1 MYSPPAG
8 GELTDLD
15 YKDLGLKVGLEI
27 HQRLNSHK
35 LFCECPSIMRED
47 EPDSWIKRKLGISYS
62 ELGAVDPAAKFE
74 SLRRRMFL
82 YGVYYDNTCEVEA
95 DESPPY
101 PLNEDAL
108 EIALTIALMLKMK
121 PIDEIHVMRKIVV
134 DGSNTTGFQR
144 TALVAIG
151 GKESCIETNWG
162 FVRMATLCLEEES
175 AYIVESRPEIA
186 KYRLDRL
193 GIPLVELA
201 TKPDIWH
208 PDQAKEA
215 ALKLGR
221 MLRATGRVQRGLG
234 TIRQD
239 INVSIRDGARQ
250 EIKGVQDLDL
260 IPEIVRREVQR
271 QITLIKIKDSLI
283 SRGIKEEYLRTPIVD
298 VTNALADSK
307 SHLVRKA
314 LARGDKVYGMRVV
327 GFSGIL
333 GSEIQLGRRFGTEL
347 SDYAKVFGG
356 VKGILH
362 GDELPNYGIDEDHVR
377 RVRSE
382 LSCEEGDSFI
392 LVMGKRKPV
401 ELAFGSIRERL
412 KYALKRVPNETRRAL
427 LDGNTSFM
435 RPIPGSARMYPETD
449 VLPVKTVPILRRIKY
464 LPPAPE
470 QIVEKLVERYNLTE
484 DLAWELFDEDK
495 VALFERISK
504 YNVPTRFLASMLI
517 SVIRSL
523 KRDEEPIEKL
533 KEDNFIEIA
542 KLLGEGRLAK
552 EAVPEVLRA
561 IAKGE
566 YTSAEYYVKDHQIS
580 MEKLD
585 SIIKEI
591 LIRKSEIIRERG
603 ERSFGMIMGEV
614 MKEVRG
620 KIDGA
625 IVSRRVKRKLEEFLQ
640 AS

>member
-1 MYSPPAG
+1 MDINYR
-8 GELTDLD
+8 
-15 YKDLGLKVGLEI
+15 DLGLRVGLEI
-27 HQRLNSHK
+27 HQRLDSHK

-47 EPDSWIKRKLGISYS
+47 EPDSWIKRRLGISYS

-74 SLRRRMFL
+74 SLRKRMFL
-82 YGVYYDNTCEVEA
+82 YGIYYDSTCEVEA
-95 DESPPY
+95 DESPPH

-108 EIALTIALMLKMK
+108 KISLTIALMLKMK
-121 PIDEIHVMRKIVV
+121 PIDEVHVMRKIVV

-151 GKESCIETNWG
+151 GNESGIETNWG

-175 AYIVESRPEIA
+175 AYIIESKPELA

-250 EIKGVQDLDL
+250 EIKGVQNLDL

-271 QITLIKIKDSLI
+271 QINLIKIRDDLV
-283 SRGIKEEYLRTPIVD
+283 SRGIKEDYLRKPIID
-298 VTNALADSK
+298 VTSTLSDSK
-307 SHLVRKA
+307 SNLVKKA
-314 LARGDKVYGMRVV
+314 LARGDRVYGMRVI
-327 GFSGIL
+327 GFAGVL
-333 GSEIQLGRRFGTEL
+333 GREVQPGRRFGTEL

-356 VKGILH
+356 VRGILH
-362 GDELPNYGIDEDHVR
+362 GDELPNYGIDEEHVR
-377 RVRSE
+377 RVRLE

-392 LVMGKRKPV
+392 LIMGKRRSV
-401 ELAFGSIRERL
+401 ELAFESIKERL
-412 KYALKRVPNETRRAL
+412 KYALKGVPNETRKAL
-427 LDGNTSFM
+427 PDGNTSFM
-435 RPIPGSARMYPETD
+435 RPMPGSARMYPETD
-449 VLPVKTVPILRRIKY
+449 VLPVKTAPIIRRIEY

-470 QIVEKLVERYNLTE
+470 QVVKRLVDQYNLTE

-495 VALFERISK
+495 VTIFEEISK
-504 YNVPTRFLASMLI
+504 YNVPTRFLASMLV
-517 SVIRSL
+517 SVVKSL
-523 KRDEEPIEKL
+523 KREGEPVEKL
-533 KEDNFIEIA
+533 KEKDFMEIA
-542 KLLGEGRLAK
+542 KLLGEGKLAK
-552 EAVPEVLRA
+552 EAVPEVLKA
-561 IAKGE
+561 IARGE
-566 YTSAEYYVKDHQIS
+566 YKSAEYYVKSHQIS
-580 MEKLD
+580 IDKLD
-585 SIIKEI
+585 SIIEET
-591 LIRKSEIIRERG
+591 IREKSEVIRERG
-603 ERSFGMIMGEV
+603 ERAFGMLMGEV

-625 IVSRRVKRKLEEFLQ
+625 IVSERVRKKLEEFLQ

>member
-1 MYSPPAG
+1 M
-8 GELTDLD
+8 DLD

-47 EPDSWIKRKLGISYS
+47 EPDLWIERRLGISYS

-74 SLRRRMFL
+74 SLRKRVFL
-82 YGVYYDNTCEVEA
+82 YGIYYDSTCEVEV
-95 DESPPY
+95 DEAPPH

-108 EIALTIALMLKMK
+108 EISLTIARMLKME

-151 GKESCIETNWG
+151 GDGSGIETNWG

-175 AYIVESRPEIA
+175 AYIVESKPEIA
-186 KYRLDRL
+186 KYKLDRL

-208 PDQAKEA
+208 PDQAKEI

-239 INVSIRDGARQ
+239 INVSIKDGARQ

-271 QITLIKIKDSLI
+271 QINLIKIRDSLM
-283 SRGIKEEYLRTPIVD
+283 SRGIKEEYLRMPILD
-298 VTNALADSK
+298 VTNVLADSK
-307 SHLVRKA
+307 SRLVRKA
-314 LARGDKVYGMRVV
+314 LAKGDKVYGMRVI
-327 GFSGIL
+327 GFAGIL
-333 GSEIQLGRRFGTEL
+333 GSEIQPGRRFGTEL

-356 VKGILH
+356 VRGILH
-362 GDELPNYGIDEDHVR
+362 GDELPNYGIDDDHVK
-377 RVRSE
+377 RVRTE

-392 LVMGKRKPV
+392 LIMGKRKPV
-401 ELAFGSIRERL
+401 ELAFESIINRL
-412 KYALKRVPNETRRAL
+412 RYALKGVPNETRRAL
-427 LDGNTSFM
+427 PDGNTSFM
-435 RPIPGSARMYPETD
+435 RPMPGSARMYPETD
-449 VLPVKTVPILRRIKY
+449 VLPVKTAPILKKIRH
-464 LPPAPE
+464 LPPSPD
-470 QIVEKLVERYNLTE
+470 QIVKRLIDRYNLTE

-495 VALFERISK
+495 VALFEKISK
-504 YNVPTRFLASMLI
+504 YNVPTRFLASILV
-517 SVIRSL
+517 SVVKSL
-523 KRDEEPIEKL
+523 KRDGEPVENLREE
-533 KEDNFIEIA
+533 NFMEIA
-542 KLLGEGRLAK
+542 ELLGEGRLAK
-552 EAVPEVLRA
+552 EAVPEVLRS
-561 IAKGE
+561 IARGE
-566 YTSAEYYVKDHQIS
+566 YTSAEHYVRDHQIT

-585 SIIKEI
+585 SIIEEV
-591 LIRKSEIIRERG
+591 LRRKSEIVREKG
-603 ERSFGMIMGEV
+603 ERSFGMVMGEV

-625 IVSRRVKRKLEEFLQ
+625 IVSRRVRKKLEEFLQ
-640 AS
+640 TS